1 MYSAARRRG
10 RAPRLVSFFFER
22 RKIWAER
29 GSVHVRRNISFTD
42 IQRLLRT
49 RRMEGCCT
57 CTRGR
62 FFERFNI
69 GDVKEV
75 GNGELISLERNVREK
90 LIKYTRRLD
99 LFSLFREREREK
111 VY

>member
-1 MYSAARRRG
+1 
-10 RAPRLVSFFFER
+10 
-22 RKIWAER
+22 
-29 GSVHVRRNISFTD
+29 
-42 IQRLLRT
+42 
-49 RRMEGCCT
+49 MEGCCT

-99 LFSLFREREREK
+99 LFSLFFLERERERFINK
-111 VY
+111 GLSLIILLGKFL